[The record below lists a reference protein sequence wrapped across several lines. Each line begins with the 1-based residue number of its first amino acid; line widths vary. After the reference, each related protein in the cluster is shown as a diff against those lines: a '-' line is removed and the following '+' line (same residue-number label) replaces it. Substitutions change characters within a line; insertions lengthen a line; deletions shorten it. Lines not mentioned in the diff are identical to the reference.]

1 MIGINMQYPS
11 FVASYRITYGV
22 IGHNMK
28 RKRETHH
35 GFGVKTWRT
44 RTYGIPALR
53 YINYI
58 ISYYP

>member
-1 MIGINMQYPS
+1 MMGINMQYPS
-11 FVASYRITYGV
+11 FVARYRITYGV

-35 GFGVKTWRT
+35 CFGVKTWRT
-44 RTYGIPALR
+44 RIPVLR